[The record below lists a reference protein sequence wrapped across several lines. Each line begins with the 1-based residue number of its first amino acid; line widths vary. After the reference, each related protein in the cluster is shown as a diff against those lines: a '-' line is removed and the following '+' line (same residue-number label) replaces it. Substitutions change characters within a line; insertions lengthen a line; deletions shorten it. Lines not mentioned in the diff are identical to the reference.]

1 MIFLATIFIVTLNS
15 PIALPDS
22 VTTDDT
28 TKGGHH
34 GIEGRP
40 TSSQNRS
47 GFESVLP
54 FVFGVGFGSRESF
67 YGDALWQD
75 EPTRILLLAHPELQ
89 SVFLRELFVSHMT
102 LNEIP
107 VAGPS
112 GADALRFTQL
122 SRMTP
127 FEKMGLE
134 AARYREIHNDPIL
147 NRMRLESGFTRKA
160 RK

>member
-1 MIFLATIFIVTLNS
+1 MFLLATIVIVALNN
-15 PIALPDS
+15 PIAFPDS
-22 VTTDDT
+22 VTTEDT
-28 TKGGHH
+28 TKGGHR
-34 GIEGRP
+34 GIEGQP
-40 TSSQNRS
+40 TSSQNLP
-47 GFESVLP
+47 GFDAVLP
-54 FVFGVGFGSRESF
+54 FDFGAGFGRRKFF
-67 YGDALWQD
+67 YGDALWQS
-75 EPTRILLLAHPELQ
+75 ESTRMLLLAHPELQ
-89 SVFLRELFVSHMT
+89 SVFLRELFVAHLT

-107 VAGPS
+107 AAGPG